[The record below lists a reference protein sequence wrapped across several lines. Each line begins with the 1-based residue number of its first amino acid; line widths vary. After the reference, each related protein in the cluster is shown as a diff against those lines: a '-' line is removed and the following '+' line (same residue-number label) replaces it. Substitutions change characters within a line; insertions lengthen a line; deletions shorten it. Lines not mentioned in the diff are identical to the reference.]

1 MSIGRHVVK
10 AGASA
15 VRATGRVTRASASL
29 LVFVAA
35 CSRPSPAPDPQ
46 LHTMTLPDLP
56 APDLPDA
63 PGRAA
68 FVAGCSTCHTL
79 RYLLD
84 QPQLPRKTWTAE
96 VDKMRHTYGAPVPD
110 DLVTPIIDYLV
121 AVRGT
126 P

>member
-1 MSIGRHVVK
+1 M
-10 AGASA
+10 
-15 VRATGRVTRASASL
+15 RAAMLAAAPL
-29 LVFVAA
+29 LLLTVE
-35 CSRPSPAPDPQ
+35 CSRPSPAPDPDVR
-46 LHTMTLPDLP
+46 TVTLPDLP

-68 FVAGCSTCHTL
+68 FVGACQTCHTP

-84 QPQLPRKTWTAE
+84 QPPLPRKTWTAE

-110 DLVTPIIDYLV
+110 DLVAPIVDYLV
-121 AVRGT
+121 AVRGA